1 MYEIPT
7 TVQIAGQSF
16 AIRNKGDYRMVLD
29 CFAALNDTELSI
41 EERVYASL
49 IIFYEDMQ
57 TLEDTSK
64 NSTIYYS
71 STKIIE
77 GIFKVLKDKAIIP
90 VSVGLSNGT
99 RTDYLYNKVDVLISA
114 ILEKGYKIV
123 PVSQLDI
130 E

>member
-1 MYEIPT
+1 MEKYKLCNWCYKF
-7 TVQIAGQSF
+7 Q
-16 AIRNKGDYRMVLD
+16 L
-29 CFAALNDTELSI
+29 
-41 EERVYASL
+41 
-49 IIFYEDMQ
+49 
-57 TLEDTSK
+57 LEM
-64 NSTIYYS
+64 IM
-71 STKIIE
+71 E